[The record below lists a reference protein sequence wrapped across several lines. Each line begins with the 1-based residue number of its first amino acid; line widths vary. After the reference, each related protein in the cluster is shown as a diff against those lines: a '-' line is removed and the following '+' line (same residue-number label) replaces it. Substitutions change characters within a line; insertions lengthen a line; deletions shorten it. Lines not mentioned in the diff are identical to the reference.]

1 MEELKPPAW
10 ANKLLRMF
18 LRDELAEEVQGDLEE
33 KFYVDVK
40 SKSVFRAKLNYWF
53 QVFNYMRPFAF
64 RKKKS
69 TQLNQYDMFQNY
81 FKIASRN
88 LLKQKLYSGIN
99 IAGLALGL
107 TCFMVILLYV
117 QHEFSYDR
125 FYPNVQRI
133 YRVYQKQAGNEFM
146 GTDYFAVT
154 PAQLARVMMEECPE
168 VAHATSV
175 QRTSGLLSHNDAN
188 FWQEGIAA
196 DAEFFNVFRV
206 SFNEGNPQTALQDGR
221 SIVLTQT
228 LAQTVFGDQ
237 DPIGK
242 AFRYQDVAEDFIV
255 TGIIPD
261 PPANASFKYSFVIHL
276 LYSSGYAEE
285 IKRMGWSNNSYY
297 TFFELREAATVSD
310 LENRFVSLLKKY
322 QLPEDYADY
331 PFKDQYFAQSLT
343 DSYFQ
348 TGINFDLGQKGNLKV
363 IYAYAAVAL
372 IVLLLACVNYMNL
385 AVARSVKRAR
395 EVGLRKVVGAVRT
408 QLVAQF
414 LGESILIALFAL
426 LLAIG
431 LTYSVLPY
439 FAQIVERPVEFN
451 LLANPWVVPAL
462 LVLVLVVGLLSGS
475 YPAFAMSSLKPIDV
489 LKTKSD
495 VKISGFS
502 LQQFLMVFQFV
513 VSTVLIFSSVVIY
526 RQLNF
531 MKNKELGYNK
541 EDVVTIWIRDRALRD
556 KLDVLAQG
564 WQQHPGVLNAT
575 MTTSL
580 PADISSSTL
589 IKKAPADKDQMAI
602 YQWSVGNDFQN
613 VFGMELVAGR
623 TFSKAINSD
632 LLQENFIIN
641 ETAARALGWTAEE
654 AIGKQFE
661 YNDAPR
667 SVIGVVKDFH
677 MLSMHLPIQPL
688 MIRYSEEWG
697 RFFAIKI
704 KPTEINETLSHIEDV
719 FKKNSIYPFEYR
731 FLSDEYNK
739 LYSSELKLGEVFG
752 FFTITSIVI
761 ASLGLFGLAAFTTS
775 QRTKE
780 IGIRKVLGASVQ
792 QVVVILSQSFAWRVL
807 AAFIIAVPLG
817 WFAMNSWLQD
827 FAYRIQLTWWMFAL
841 AGLSAFMVAGI
852 SIGYLSIRA
861 SQANPVDSL
870 RSE

>member
-10 ANKLLRMF
+10 ANKLLRRF

-40 SKSVFRAKLNYWF
+40 SKSVLRAKLNYWF

-69 TQLNQYDMFQNY
+69 TKLNQYDMFQNY

-88 LLKQKLYSGIN
+88 LLKQKLYAGIN
-99 IAGLALGL
+99 IAGLTLGL

-125 FYPNVQRI
+125 FYPNTERI

-146 GTDYFAVT
+146 GSDYFAVT
-154 PAQLARVMMEECPE
+154 PAQLALVMMEECPE
-168 VAHATSV
+168 VTHATSV
-175 QRTSGLLSHNDAN
+175 QRTSGLLSHNDTN

-196 DAEFFNVFRV
+196 DAEFFNVFKIN
-206 SFNEGNPQTALQDGR
+206 FNAGNPQTALADGR
-221 SIVLTQT
+221 SIVLTQS
-228 LAQTVFGDQ
+228 LAQTIFGEQ
-237 DPIGK
+237 EALGK

-285 IKRMGWSNNSYY
+285 IKRTGWSNNSYY
-297 TFFELREAATVSD
+297 TFFEVEEAASISD
-310 LENRFVSLLKKY
+310 LENRFAALLKKY
-322 QLPEDYADY
+322 QLPEDYANY
-331 PFKDQYFAQSLT
+331 SFKDQYFAQSLT

-348 TGINFDLGQKGNLKV
+348 TGVNFDLGQKGNLKV
-363 IYAYAAVAL
+363 IYAYAAIAL

-385 AVARSVKRAR
+385 AVARSVKRGR
-395 EVGLRKVVGAVRT
+395 EVGLRKVVGAVRK

-414 LGESILIALFAL
+414 LGESVLIALFAL
-426 LLAIG
+426 LLAIA
-431 LTYSVLPY
+431 LTYSVLPA
-439 FAQIVERPVEFN
+439 FAKIVERPVEFN
-451 LLANPWVVPAL
+451 LLSNPWVLPAL
-462 LVLVLVVGLLSGS
+462 LALVLVVGLLSGS
-475 YPAFAMSSLKPIDV
+475 YPALAMSSLKPIDV

-495 VKISGFS
+495 IKISGFS
-502 LQQFLMVFQFV
+502 LQQFLIVFQFV
-513 VSTVLIFSSVVIY
+513 ASIVLIISSVVIY
-526 RQLNF
+526 RQINF
-531 MKNKELGYNK
+531 MKNKELGYDK
-541 EDVVTIWIRDRALRD
+541 ENVVTIWIKDRALRE
-556 KLDVLAQG
+556 KFDVLANE
-564 WQQHPGVLNAT
+564 WQQHPGIIHAT

-589 IKKAPADKDQMAI
+589 IKKTASDKDHLAI
-602 YQWSVGNDFQN
+602 YQWSVGADFLN

-623 TFSKAINSD
+623 TFSEEIKSD
-632 LLQENFIIN
+632 VSQENAIIN

-654 AIGKQFE
+654 AVGKQF
-661 YNDAPR
+661 DRGGA
-667 SVIGVVKDFH
+667 VTIVGVVKDFH

-688 MIRYSEEWG
+688 MINYTNFWG
-697 RFFAIKI
+697 RFFTLKI
-704 KPTEINETLSHIEDV
+704 KPTEVPQTLSHIEAV
-719 FKKNSIYPFEYR
+719 LKKNSIYPFEYQ
-731 FLSDEYNK
+731 FLTDEYNK

-792 QVVVILSQSFAWRVL
+792 QVVMILSQSFAWRVL

-827 FAYRIQLTWWMFAL
+827 FAYRIHLTWWMFAL
-841 AGLSAFMVAGI
+841 AGLTAFLLAGV
-852 SIGYLSIRA
+852 SIGYQSIKA
-861 SQANPVDSL
+861 SLANPVDSL